1 MKRVVTGWNEVGDAV
16 VLFEGEPPTQPDF
29 GQARSVE
36 IWSTD
41 HAPARS
47 DRTDDPT
54 LGDFVLEPPAG
65 GSICR
70 LASYAPGATIPL
82 HETSTVDY
90 VVVVAGEL
98 TLLIGDRAITLEPGD
113 VVVQQAT
120 PHGWENRGDVEC
132 VVAAVLLSSE

>member
-1 MKRVVTGWNEVGDAV
+1 MKRIVTGRNKAGEAI
-16 VLFEGEPPTQPDF
+16 VLFEGEPPTQADF
-29 GQARSVE
+29 GQARSFE

-41 HAPARS
+41 RAPARA

-54 LGDFVLEPPAG
+54 LGHFVLEPSIG

-70 LASYAPGATIPL
+70 LASYAPGAAIPV
-82 HETSTVDY
+82 HETATVDY
-90 VVVVAGEL
+90 VVVLSGEL
-98 TLLIGDRAITLEPGD
+98 TLLVADTQITLEPGD

-132 VVAAVLLSSE
+132 VVAAVLLSSA